1 MSTIATAMKKSKSY
15 SKRRS
20 CVPDGPL
27 IDEVQRVLRG
37 RIFHGDVPQEL
48 HGLEEQKREL
58 LDLIK
63 RCAQYGE
70 SNSVLVIGPRGSGKT
85 LLIKTILEDLYK
97 TKGVKQSMLEVHLNG
112 LVQTDDRSALLQI
125 TRQLQLENTVGD
137 KVFGSFAENLAFLLD
152 ALKSGGQESQ
162 SVLFILDE
170 FDLFTNHKNQSLLY
184 NLFDVSQSAQTPI
197 CVIGLTCRLDVVE
210 LLEKRVK
217 SRFSH
222 RQIHLFNSET
232 FEDYMEV
239 VRSVLALPSNFKDRQ
254 FVQAW
259 SSHIME
265 LLQDGKS
272 QAVFK
277 RQYCITKDVRSLHRL
292 LAFPICSLS
301 PDHPFIEPKDLVD
314 AQSKLGVDCKAAML
328 CGVSVLELCLIIA
341 MKHLTA
347 INQGEPFNFEMVYK
361 EYQKF
366 SQKRGYTVQ
375 SFEKPVVL
383 KAFEH
388 LSALEFVKSIDT
400 LAKNTP
406 KEYKLVTL
414 LVDPMQISDAV
425 QRYPECPTEV
435 KQWAMNAVVD

>member
-1 MSTIATAMKKSKSY
+1 MKKGMKRSKSQL
-15 SKRRS
+15 KRRTL
-20 CVPDGPL
+20 VHDGTA
-27 IDEVQRVLRG
+27 IIEVQNLLRG
-37 RIFHGDVPQEL
+37 RLFHGDVPEEL

-58 LDLIK
+58 LDLVK
-63 RCAQYGE
+63 RCAQFGE
-70 SNSVLVIGPRGSGKT
+70 SNSVLLIGPRGSGKS
-85 LLIKTILEDLYK
+85 LLVKTVLEDLYK
-97 TKGVKQSMLEVHLNG
+97 TKAVKQNMLEVHLNG

-170 FDLFTNHKNQSLLY
+170 FDLFTNHRNQSLLY
-184 NLFDVSQSAQTPI
+184 NLFDVSQSAQAPI
-197 CVIGLTCRLDVVE
+197 CVVGLTCRLDVVE

-232 FEDYMEV
+232 FEDYMLI
-239 VRSVLALPSNFKDRQ
+239 VRSVLSLPSNFKDRS

-259 SSHIME
+259 NSQIMD
-265 LLQDGKS
+265 LLEDSKS
-272 QAVFK
+272 KAVLK
-277 RQYCITKDVRSLHRL
+277 RQYCITKDVRSLQRL
-292 LAFPICSLS
+292 LALPVCSIS
-301 PDHPFIEPKDLVD
+301 PDHPFIEPSDIVD
-314 AQSKLGVDCKAAML
+314 AQAKLGVDCKAALL
-328 CGVSVLELCLIIA
+328 CGVSVLEFCLIIA
-341 MKHLTA
+341 MKHLTTTFE
-347 INQGEPFNFEMVYK
+347 GEPFNFEMVYK

-366 SQKRGYTVQ
+366 SQTKGHSMQ

-388 LSALEFVKSIDT
+388 LIAVEFVKSVDN

-414 LVDPMQISDAV
+414 LVDPSQINEAV
-425 QRYPECPTEV
+425 QKYSDCPTEV
-435 KQWAMNAVVD
+435 RQWAMNAVVD

>member
-1 MSTIATAMKKSKSY
+1 MKKSKSQL
-15 SKRRS
+15 KRRTHF
-20 CVPDGPL
+20 PDATVT
-27 IDEVQRVLRG
+27 DEVQNVLRG
-37 RIFHGDVPQEL
+37 RLFHGDVPEEL

-63 RCAQYGE
+63 RCAQFGE
-70 SNSVLVIGPRGSGKT
+70 SNSVLLIGPRGSGKS
-85 LLIKTILEDLYK
+85 LLVKSILNDLYK
-97 TKGVKQSMLEVHLNG
+97 RNGIKQNMLEVNLNG

-184 NLFDVSQSAQTPI
+184 NLFDVSQTAQTPI
-197 CVIGLTCRLDVVE
+197 CVVGLTCRLDVVE

-232 FEDYMEV
+232 FEDYLLI
-239 VRSVLALPSNFKDRQ
+239 VRSVLGLPSNFKDKQ
-254 FVQAW
+254 FVKAW
-259 SSHIME
+259 NSHITE
-265 LLQDGKS
+265 LIEDDKAK
-272 QAVFK
+272 AVFK

-292 LAFPICSLS
+292 LALPVCSIS
-301 PDHPFIEPKDLVD
+301 HDHPFIEPKDLID
-314 AQSKLGVDCKAAML
+314 AQSKLAVDCKAAML

-341 MKHLTA
+341 MKHLTTTFE
-347 INQGEPFNFEMVYK
+347 GEPFNFEMVYK

-366 SQKRGYTVQ
+366 SQTRGHSVQ

-388 LSALEFVKSIDT
+388 LIAVEFVKSIDS

-406 KEYKLVTL
+406 KEFKLVTL
-414 LVDPMQISDAV
+414 LVDPTQINEAV
-425 QRYPECPTEV
+425 QKYPDCPTEV
-435 KQWAMNAVVD
+435 RQWAMNAVVD

>member
-1 MSTIATAMKKSKSY
+1 MKRSKAH
-15 SKRRS
+15 SKRRTYT
-20 CVPDGPL
+20 PDSQL
-27 IDEVQRVLRG
+27 ISEVQNVLRG
-37 RIFHGDVPQEL
+37 RIFHGDVPHEL

-58 LDLIK
+58 IDLIK
-63 RCAQYGE
+63 RCAHYGE
-70 SNSVLVIGPRGSGKT
+70 SNSVLLIGPRGSGKS
-85 LLIKTILEDLYK
+85 LLVKTILEDLYK
-97 TKGVKQSMLEVHLNG
+97 TKGVKQNMLEVHLNG

-125 TRQLQLENTVGD
+125 TRHLQLENTVGD
-137 KVFGSFAENLAFLLD
+137 KVFGSFAENLVFLLD
-152 ALKSGGQESQ
+152 ALKSGGQKSQ

-170 FDLFTNHKNQSLLY
+170 FDLFTNHKSQSLLY

-232 FEDYMEV
+232 FEDYVQV
-239 VRSVLALPSNFKDRQ
+239 VRSVLTLPSNFKDRQ

-259 SSHIME
+259 SSQITD
-265 LLQDGKS
+265 LLEDGTS

-277 RQYCITKDVRSLHRL
+277 RQFSITKDVRSLHQL
-292 LAFPICSLS
+292 LAVPVCSLS

-314 AQSKLGVDCKAAML
+314 AQQKLGVDCKAAML

-341 MKHLTA
+341 MKHLTT
-347 INQGEPFNFEMVYK
+347 IYEGEPFNFEMVYK

-366 SQKRGYTVQ
+366 SQKKGHTVQ

-388 LSALEFVKSIDT
+388 LAALEFVKSVDS
-400 LAKNTP
+400 LAKKYSEGIQTCH
-406 KEYKLVTL
+406 LVGG
-414 LVDPMQISDAV
+414 S
-425 QRYPECPTEV
+425 
-435 KQWAMNAVVD
+435 NANK